1 MQITGITL
9 TGMTLTTI
17 APAPPAPA
25 GTTKA
30 IFGFGQITSNPDT
43 YTAITNLVSNTGVV
57 ATNTTGVG
65 TVRNGLAAA
74 GYGTDKAI
82 FGYGGDFSG
91 FPPVSYSL
99 TNLVSSSGVVATDTT
114 GVGTA
119 RVGSA
124 AAGYGTD
131 KAIFGYGLSFAGG
144 PPTTLAITN
153 LVSNTGVVATDTTGV
168 GTARVDLAAA
178 GYGSS
183 GQAIFGYGDGGGTP
197 IFYSIT
203 NLVSNTGVVATDTS
217 GVGTAR
223 SGLAAAGYGSDKAI
237 FGYGQSNSGDPDYI
251 QTVYSLTNL
260 VSNTGVVATDTTGV
274 GTVRNNLAAAGYG
287 SDKAIFGYGVL
298 YGASA
303 TYYSLTNLV
312 SNTGVVATDT
322 SGVGTARSGLAAAGY
337 STT

>member
-17 APAPPAPA
+17 APAPPAPP

-57 ATNTTGVG
+57 AT
-65 TVRNGLAAA
+65 
-74 GYGTDKAI
+74 
-82 FGYGGDFSG
+82 
-91 FPPVSYSL
+91 
-99 TNLVSSSGVVATDTT
+99 
-114 GVGTA
+114 
-119 RVGSA
+119 
-124 AAGYGTD
+124 
-131 KAIFGYGLSFAGG
+131 
-144 PPTTLAITN
+144 
-153 LVSNTGVVATDTTGV
+153 
-168 GTARVDLAAA
+168 
-178 GYGSS
+178 
-183 GQAIFGYGDGGGTP
+183 
-197 IFYSIT
+197 
-203 NLVSNTGVVATDTS
+203 DTS

-223 SGLAAAGYGSDKAI
+223 SGLSAAGYGSDKAI

-274 GTVRNNLAAAGYG
+274 GTVRNNLAAASYG
-287 SDKAIFGYGVL
+287 SDKAIFGYGIL
-298 YGASA
+298 YGAPA
-303 TYYSLTNLV
+303 TFYSLTNLV

-337 STT
+337 STA

>member
-43 YTAITNLVSNTGVV
+43 YTAIPNLVSNTGVV
-57 ATNTTGVG
+57 ATNTSGVG
-65 TVRNGLAAA
+65 TARLGLAAA

-91 FPPVSYSL
+91 WPPVNYSL
-99 TNLVSSSGVVATDTT
+99 
-114 GVGTA
+114 
-119 RVGSA
+119 
-124 AAGYGTD
+124 
-131 KAIFGYGLSFAGG
+131 
-144 PPTTLAITN
+144 TN

-168 GTARVDLAAA
+168 GTARADLAAA
-178 GYGSS
+178 GYGTDK
-183 GQAIFGYGDGGGTP
+183 AIFGYGTTGGTLTA
-197 IFYSIT
+197 IT

-223 SGLAAAGYGSDKAI
+223 TGLAAAGYGSSGQAIFGYGDAGGDPIFYSLTNLVSNTGVVATDTTGVGTARSVLSAAGYGSDKAI

-274 GTVRNNLAAAGYG
+274 GTVRNNLAAASYG
-287 SDKAIFGYGVL
+287 SDKAIFGYGIL
-298 YGASA
+298 YGAPA
-303 TYYSLTNLV
+303 TFYSLTNLV

-337 STT
+337 STA